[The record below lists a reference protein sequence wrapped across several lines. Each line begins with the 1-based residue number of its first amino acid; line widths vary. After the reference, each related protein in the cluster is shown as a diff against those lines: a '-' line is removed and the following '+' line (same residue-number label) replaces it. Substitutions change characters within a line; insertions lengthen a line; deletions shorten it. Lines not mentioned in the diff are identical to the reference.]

1 MANNNIMDILNTVA
15 TLGAQQQA
23 DSMSEF
29 TQDIKKEDLVREHK
43 ESFNAK
49 WAAWDAFTGIANF
62 AINQYRHKKFEHLQE
77 NAEKEADAQL
87 KEREERLNQLKKNLG
102 ILDLEEHI
110 QKQDETLQNIAKML
124 GHLVAEQKK
133 KEKKGK
139 QVKDLLPTT
148 AKFKK
153 KEEEEDDKWC

>member
-1 MANNNIMDILNTVA
+1 MKGVFIMNANEIANILANISAVNI
-15 TLGAQQQA
+15 QN

-77 NAEKEADAQL
+77 NAEAEAEIEL

-102 ILDLEEHI
+102 ITDLEEKI
-110 QKQDETLQNIAKML
+110 QKQDEVLENISKML
-124 GHLVAEQKK
+124 SHLVTENK
-133 KEKKGK
+133 KEKK
-139 QVKDLLPTT
+139 QVKDLLPT
-148 AKFKK
+148 KFKK
-153 KEEEEDDKWC
+153 KEEDDKLC

>member
-1 MANNNIMDILNTVA
+1 MANNIMDILNTVA

-29 TQDIKKEDLVREHK
+29 TQEVKKEDLVREHK

-77 NAEKEADAQL
+77 NAEAEAEAEL

-102 ILDLEEHI
+102 ILDLEEKI
-110 QKQDETLQNIAKML
+110 QKQDEVLENISKML
-124 GHLVAEQKK
+124 SHLVAEQKK
-133 KEKKGK
+133 GKKEKH
-139 QVKDLLPTT
+139 VKDLLPTT
-148 AKFKK
+148 SKIKK
-153 KEEEEDDKWC
+153 NEEEKDNYWN